1 MVLHLVLGLVLAPLL
16 GMFETMMPGSLIGMY
31 GGMLFGMRDSMAAG
45 SPTLPAAV
53 VVGAIFGA
61 IVVAGVKVYGRAL
74 RGAVLEI
81 GG

>member
-1 MVLHLVLGLVLAPLL
+1 
-16 GMFETMMPGSLIGMY
+16 
-31 GGMLFGMRDSMAAG
+31 MAAG